1 MEREREIIK
10 QNKIERDGSDERERG
25 ISKRESM
32 WIDNHHFLPKMLK
45 TFVRAFVR
53 SLGKNLCRHI
63 VKSYDGFAAAAAA
76 VAVRDEIIL
85 N

>member
-1 MEREREIIK
+1 MGEKEVLVRE
-10 QNKIERDGSDERERG
+10 
-25 ISKRESM
+25 RESM

-45 TFVRAFVR
+45 TFVRSFVR

-76 VAVRDEIIL
+76 AVRDEIIL

>member
-1 MEREREIIK
+1 
-10 QNKIERDGSDERERG
+10 
-25 ISKRESM
+25 M

-76 VAVRDEIIL
+76 AAAVRDEIIL

>member
-1 MEREREIIK
+1 
-10 QNKIERDGSDERERG
+10 
-25 ISKRESM
+25 M

-45 TFVRAFVR
+45 TFVRSFVR

-76 VAVRDEIIL
+76 AVREEISL

>member
-1 MEREREIIK
+1 
-10 QNKIERDGSDERERG
+10 
-25 ISKRESM
+25 M

-53 SLGKNLCRHI
+53 SFVGQ
-63 VKSYDGFAAAAAA
+63 KSVSPYCYDGFAAAAAA
-76 VAVRDEIIL
+76 AVRDEIIL